1 VQEKVLDRIASD
13 NLEAFVVWTPRYFGD
28 NRAKALASTK
38 LVGDKRAT
46 HFWDGT
52 GWLGKHYGKALKLP
66 GRRAF
71 AWDVYFVF
79 DADATWG
86 EAPPEPVE
94 WMHQLGGTDGRQL
107 DAEKLREI
115 VGSRL
120 KRAD

>member
-1 VQEKVLDRIASD
+1 VQEKVLDKITSD
-13 NLEAFVVWTPRYFGD
+13 KLAAFVVWTPRYFGD

-38 LVGDKRAT
+38 LVGDKRAL

-66 GRRAF
+66 GTKTF

-79 DADATWG
+79 DPDAKW
-86 EAPPEPVE
+86 EKAPPEPTE

-107 DAEKLREI
+107 DAEKLREAI
-115 VGSRL
+115 RGRL
-120 KRAD
+120 KHAE